1 MLRLISIASLCLVA
15 ASCLA
20 AEPDVSV
27 KLGERVARIGGCHDC
42 HTPGFP
48 QAEGVLDPAKALIG
62 NPVGYNGPWGTTYA
76 ANLRIVAAD
85 RSEDQWVDFMK
96 TIRTR
101 PPMPW
106 FNLHYLEENEARS
119 LYQYIRSL
127 GDVGKAAPAYVPP
140 GEKPQTPFVVMIPQ
154 TAQ

>member
-1 MLRLISIASLCLVA
+1 MLRLISIAPLCLVA
-15 ASCLA
+15 ASSFA
-20 AEPDVSV
+20 AEPNVSV

-42 HTPGFP
+42 HTPGFA
-48 QAEGVLDPAKALIG
+48 QVDGVLDPAVALIG

-76 ANLRIVAAD
+76 SNLRIVAAK

-106 FNLHYLEENEARS
+106 FNLHYFEQGEARS
-119 LYQYIRSL
+119 LYRYIRSL
-127 GDVGKAAPAYVPP
+127 GDVGKPAPAYVAP
-140 GEKPQTPFVVMIPQ
+140 GQQPQTPFVVMVPQ
-154 TAQ
+154 PAQ